1 MLPKTFLF
9 VFVSVWALSF
19 VAQAEICVSE
29 ECQALLSVRA
39 IYATNVAYDTQLFLQ
54 NPDLGGVLAFQ
65 YIESTNMTLPKCQAI
80 LKFEEAFA
88 RVGSPLVTPC
98 TESTT
103 TSDTL
108 QTGTLWFTIAL
119 GIVVFLAVMYNV
131 VQNSQKEIIFRDKL
145 SVPTR

>member
-1 MLPKTFLF
+1 MVPKTFLF
-9 VFVSVWALSF
+9 VFASVWVFSA
-19 VAQAEICVSE
+19 VARAEICVSQ

-54 NPDLGGVLAFQ
+54 NPDLGGTLAFQ
-65 YIESTNMTLPKCQAI
+65 YIDSGNMTLDKCRAI

-98 TESTT
+98 TQSAT

-119 GIVVFLAVMYNV
+119 AIVVFVAVLYNV
-131 VQNSQKEIIFRDKL
+131 VQNSQKEVIFRDKL